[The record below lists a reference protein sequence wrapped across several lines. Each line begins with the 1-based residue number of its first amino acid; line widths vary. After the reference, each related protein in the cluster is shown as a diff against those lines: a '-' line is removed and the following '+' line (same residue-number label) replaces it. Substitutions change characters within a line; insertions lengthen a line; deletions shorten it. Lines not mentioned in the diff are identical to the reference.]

1 MFADAPG
8 EPTRSA
14 AGRCGLNGPTTTP
27 KPAPAGDAPPD
38 PGQRPIVNV
47 WSRVQPKYRVR
58 AVVLLAVNIL
68 LFCCLCVFTHWLHV
82 ARAFDFSLASYLAP
96 LKFWGEQT
104 QNLNDFVLYPVN
116 VEQTPMHGIVLG
128 LLVASI
134 VAVPI
139 SVAILYTFPFALP
152 FIAAVLIFT
161 HMPWM
166 AFTLIWSC
174 MLASVRPFRLSFRF
188 GAGLVGML
196 PVILYLYLATRGTPQ
211 QVGTYASPDQSLAL
225 AAPWILAILAGC
237 AMLGVI
243 MLIAHLVRYRP
254 DAIAPVMAV
263 MFAAPA
269 ILFARYVGF
278 DEVSYRVLELQYGP
292 RSTCFAPEVVEELSA
307 LLKAGFGDLIRDDL
321 LGALAG
327 QTDSLAAV
335 QQRVRHWLLKR
346 FLSDRAAA
354 YEACRRFIADHPQSR
369 FVPNALYIQGWVLD
383 LRLDVR
389 GSLTAEA
396 GGPRRELYSDYPH
409 VQSEAAWRA
418 LLSNYPDSPLS
429 CAARLRLAQLSLRR
443 GEVDQAMALLAEL
456 RKSAIRRPQTQ
467 AATRRIAR
475 VVLASREPESSLGFE
490 AEPFLREGR
499 RLEELIAANRDDPRY
514 GTLPLKLLAE
524 LDPRRPGYRTQLLAL
539 AARYPDSLLYD
550 NLIVQ
555 WAAAEPDR
563 ARRASLLEAC
573 ANAFA
578 GGDGAAEALFRL
590 AELQIQWRGEDQQT
604 RRLMG
609 LANLRLLRERYP
621 QTCWADEAAQRLQ
634 ALQPRVEAEIVP
646 AALP

>member
-1 MFADAPG
+1 MFADAPS
-8 EPTRSA
+8 EPTQPA
-14 AGRCGLNGPTTTP
+14 VGQPGQNGPATELTP
-27 KPAPAGDAPPD
+27 AAMGGTPADASA
-38 PGQRPIVNV
+38 RPIVNV
-47 WSRVQPKYRVR
+47 WSRAQPKYRVR
-58 AVVLLAVNIL
+58 AVVLLVVNIL
-68 LFCCLCVFTHWLHV
+68 LFCGLCVFTHWLHV

-104 QNLNDFVLYPVN
+104 QNLNDFVLYPIS
-116 VEQTPMHGIVLG
+116 VEQTPMHGVVLG

-174 MLASVRPFRLSFRF
+174 LLASVRPFRLSFRF

-196 PVILYLYLATRGTPQ
+196 PVILYLYLATRGTPR

-243 MLIAHLVRYRP
+243 MLIAYLVRYRP
-254 DAIAPVMAV
+254 DAIAPVMAI

-269 ILFARYVGF
+269 FLFARYVGF
-278 DEVSYRVLELQYGP
+278 DELSYRVLELQYGP

-307 LLKAGFGDLIRDDL
+307 LLKAGFGDSIRDDL

-369 FVPNALYIQGWVLD
+369 FVPNVLYIQGWVLD

-443 GEVDQAMALLAEL
+443 GEADQALALLAEL
-456 RKSAIRRPQTQ
+456 RKAPVRRPQTQ
-467 AATRRIAR
+467 AAVRRIAR
-475 VVLASREPESSLGFE
+475 MVLASRDPESSLGFE

-514 GTLPLKLLAE
+514 GALPLKLLAQ
-524 LDPRRPGYRTQLLAL
+524 LDPRRPGYRARLLTL
-539 AARYPDSLLYD
+539 AAQYPDSLLYD
-550 NLIVQ
+550 NLVVQ

-573 ANAFA
+573 VNTLSD
-578 GGDGAAEALFRL
+578 GDAVAEALFRL
-590 AELQIQWRGEDQQT
+590 AELEIQWRGDDQQA
-604 RRLMG
+604 RRRSG
-609 LANLRLLRERYP
+609 LAHLRLLRECYP
-621 QTCWADEAAQRLQ
+621 RTCWSEEAAERLQ
-634 ALQPRVEAEIVP
+634 TVEPRVEAEILP